1 MHGFQSFI
9 WNKAVSERIRRFGR
23 KVLVGD
29 LVVKKE
35 NADVIEE
42 VQEVEEANEEEE
54 QDTNKNGGL
63 DSAVIVV
70 TEANLADYAIEDVV
84 MPMVG
89 HSIRMPPNA
98 DLAAIY
104 ADLLQQ

>member
-42 VQEVEEANEEEE
+42 VQEVEEANEEEGE
-54 QDTNKNGGL
+54 DTNKNGGM

>member
-42 VQEVEEANEEEE
+42 VQEVEEANEEEGQE
-54 QDTNKNGGL
+54 DTNKNGGM

-104 ADLLQQ
+104 ADLLQ